1 MLNCAV
7 TCRSTDKKPCDNKLS
22 LVTPKLANDFNELC
36 GGAIMKDS
44 MNNLTSLTSVLEE
57 SIGSTRS
64 AFADVTSDFATKALG
79 RYLPLCRVTGTD
91 HRVNSTKVLP
101 GLR

>member
-7 TCRSTDKKPCDNKLS
+7 TYRSTDKKPCDNKLS
-22 LVTPKLANDFNELC
+22 IAAPKLVDGLNDLM
-36 GGAIMKDS
+36 GGES
-44 MNNLTSLTSVLEE
+44 MSKLMETTSLTSVLEE

-91 HRVNSTKVLP
+91 HRVNSAEVP
-101 GLR
+101 CGSH

>member
-22 LVTPKLANDFNELC
+22 IAAPKLVDGLNDLI
-36 GGAIMKDS
+36 GGES
-44 MNNLTSLTSVLEE
+44 MSKLMETTSSEFAK
-57 SIGSTRS
+57 
-64 AFADVTSDFATKALG
+64 AFTNKAFIDIDVSKFTDDLSSSLG